1 MAEGDLHITRDYD
14 KGTIAVGE
22 ELARV
27 ILVEGGEVV
36 AQVVVIVGPV
46 SAKLPPAGPPP
57 RQ

>member
-1 MAEGDLHITRDYD
+1 MAEGDLHVTRDYD

-27 ILVEGGEVV
+27 VIVEGVEVV
-36 AQVVVIVGPV
+36 AQVVVVNGPV
-46 SAKLPPAGPPP
+46 TADLPPENPPP

>member
-27 ILVEGGEVV
+27 VIVEGGEVV
-36 AQVVVIVGPV
+36 AQVVIVNGPV
-46 SAKLPPAGPPP
+46 TADLPPAGRPP

>member
-1 MAEGDLHITRDYD
+1 MAEGDLHVTRDHD
-14 KGTIAVGE
+14 AGTITVGE

-46 SAKLPPAGPPP
+46 TADLPPANPPP
-57 RQ
+57 RR